1 MLTVVW
7 DCVVVH
13 SENME
18 PTMQRCCVYI
28 YIYIYMILREMK
40 RSSTG
45 FAGASAH
52 GSCGAARAI
61 VPVVA

>member
-18 PTMQRCCVYI
+18 PTMKRCCVYNI
-28 YIYIYMILREMK
+28 YIYD
-40 RSSTG
+40 STG
-45 FAGASAH
+45 DEEIFYGFR
-52 GSCGAARAI
+52 GRI
-61 VPVVA
+61 NTR

>member
-28 YIYIYMILREMK
+28 YIYISMGDEEIFYGFRGRI
-40 RSSTG
+40 ST
-45 FAGASAH
+45 
-52 GSCGAARAI
+52 R
-61 VPVVA
+61 

>member
-28 YIYIYMILREMK
+28 YIYIYLWEMK

-52 GSCGAARAI
+52 GSCGAGRAI

>member
-28 YIYIYMILREMK
+28 YIYIYLWEMK

-45 FAGASAH
+45 FAGASTH
-52 GSCGAARAI
+52 GSCGAGRAI

>member
-28 YIYIYMILREMK
+28 YIYIYIYD
-40 RSSTG
+40 STG
-45 FAGASAH
+45 DEEIFYGFRGRIST
-52 GSCGAARAI
+52 R
-61 VPVVA
+61 